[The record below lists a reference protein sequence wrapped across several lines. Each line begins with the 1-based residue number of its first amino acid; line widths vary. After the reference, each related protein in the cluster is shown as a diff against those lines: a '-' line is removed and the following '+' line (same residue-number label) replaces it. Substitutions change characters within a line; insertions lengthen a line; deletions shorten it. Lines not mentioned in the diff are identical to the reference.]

1 MKKYSYE
8 EALHRAAAL
17 CSMTEKSETDIHRK
31 LLEWGLENSD
41 CEQVLLYLKKENF
54 INEERFAKAFVK
66 DKFRFNHWGRIK
78 ISTHLRALGISS
90 EHISNAMQEIDDEE
104 YAKMLDEIV
113 EKKRKTIKNG
123 TDYEIRAKLLR
134 HALSRGFEYDLVA
147 SKLNI

>member
-1 MKKYSYE
+1 MEDFFLKASYY
-8 EALHRAAAL
+8 
-17 CSMTEKSETDIHRK
+17 CSLSEHCIQKVREKLVQWETPKEYIDPIIDK
-31 LLEWGLENSD
+31 LLED
-41 CEQVLLYLKKENF
+41 DY
-54 INEERFAKAFVK
+54 INEERFARAFVK

-90 EHISNAMQEIDDEE
+90 ENIATAMQEIGDEE
-104 YAKMLDEIV
+104 YTKMLDEIV

>member
-1 MKKYSYE
+1 MQDFFLKASYY
-8 EALHRAAAL
+8 
-17 CSMTEKSETDIHRK
+17 CSLSEHCIQKVREKLVQWETPKEFIDPIIDK
-31 LLEWGLENSD
+31 LLED
-41 CEQVLLYLKKENF
+41 DY
-54 INEERFAKAFVK
+54 INEERFARAFVK

-78 ISTHLRALGISS
+78 ISTHLRALSISA
-90 EHISNAMQEIDDEE
+90 ENIATAMQEIDDEE

-113 EKKRKTIKNG
+113 EKKRKSIKNG

>member
-1 MKKYSYE
+1 MQEFFLKASYYCSLSEHCTQKVREKLVQWETPKEFIQPIIDRLVE
-8 EALHRAAAL
+8 E
-17 CSMTEKSETDIHRK
+17 D
-31 LLEWGLENSD
+31 
-41 CEQVLLYLKKENF
+41 Y
-54 INEERFAKAFVK
+54 INEERFARAFVK

-78 ISTHLRALGISS
+78 ITTHLRALGISS
-90 EHISNAMQEIDDEE
+90 ENIATAMQEIGDEQ

>member
-1 MKKYSYE
+1 MEDFFLKASYYCSLSEHCIQKVREKLVQWEAPKELIQPIIDKLVE
-8 EALHRAAAL
+8 E
-17 CSMTEKSETDIHRK
+17 D
-31 LLEWGLENSD
+31 
-41 CEQVLLYLKKENF
+41 Y
-54 INEERFAKAFVK
+54 INEERFARAFVK

-78 ISTHLRALGISS
+78 ITTHLRALGISS
-90 EHISNAMQEIDDEE
+90 ENIATAMQEIGDEQ

>member
-1 MKKYSYE
+1 MQEFFFKASYYCSLSEHCIQKVREKLIQWETPKEFIQPIIDRLVE
-8 EALHRAAAL
+8 E
-17 CSMTEKSETDIHRK
+17 D
-31 LLEWGLENSD
+31 
-41 CEQVLLYLKKENF
+41 Y
-54 INEERFAKAFVK
+54 INEERFARAFVK

-78 ISTHLRALGISS
+78 ITTHLRALGISS
-90 EHISNAMQEIDDEE
+90 ENIATAMQEIGDEQ

>member
-1 MKKYSYE
+1 MEDFFLKASYY
-8 EALHRAAAL
+8 
-17 CSMTEKSETDIHRK
+17 CSLSEHCIQKVREKLVQWETPKEYIDPIIDK
-31 LLEWGLENSD
+31 LLED
-41 CEQVLLYLKKENF
+41 DY
-54 INEERFAKAFVK
+54 INEERFARAFVK

-90 EHISNAMQEIDDEE
+90 ENIATAMQEIDDEE
-104 YAKMLDEIV
+104 YTKMLDEIV

-147 SKLNI
+147 SQLNI